1 MKKVNVLESVQNSVS
16 SIFSKEDVISLI
28 NSIEESNFDVKLI
41 SRKLQDLQ
49 STISY
54 EFQNLNSDE
63 VVDYGSVEFSI
74 GYQNRIE
81 VEDMNINIERLTEIV
96 EGAIEEFD
104 RELENLEENEEVVEA
119 IANNEL

>member
-16 SIFSKEDVISLI
+16 SIFSKEDVIALI
-28 NSIEESNFDVKLI
+28 NSIDESNFDVKLI

>member
-54 EFQNLNSDE
+54 EFQNLGSDE
-63 VVDYGSVEFSI
+63 VVDYDSVEFSI

>member
-16 SIFSKEDVISLI
+16 SIFSKEDVIALI
-28 NSIEESNFDVKLI
+28 NSIDESNFDVKLI

-63 VVDYGSVEFSI
+63 VVDYDSVEFSI

>member
-16 SIFSKEDVISLI
+16 SIFSKEDVIALI
-28 NSIEESNFDVKLI
+28 NSIDESNFDVKLI

-63 VVDYGSVEFSI
+63 VVDYYSVEFSI